1 MQYTPQFGPAL
12 LQFRCKISFRC
23 FLIILLECRIRR
35 QRVEEIGVKGKPG
48 TLIYISRKFFLRI
61 YQLIQCLQHFAVKD
75 YGSGINI
82 YIPLIIRSPKALQ
95 LLHCFFMQETTYI
108 SFPVYAVNAM
118 IFSNFRWLF
127 NGKCR
132 STFSIKINLQRIEQ
146 QQYISRAYQHSCIHS
161 CSNTAHGNHK
171 FIKQGRTFSIR
182 QNTRYRRK

>member
-132 STFSIKINLQRIEQ
+132 STFSIKILLYIEST
-146 QQYISRAYQHSCIHS
+146 I
-161 CSNTAHGNHK
+161 
-171 FIKQGRTFSIR
+171 
-182 QNTRYRRK
+182 